1 MKEKIRQTILK
12 VFNYLK
18 KKKVVSF
25 LLIIFCIN
33 IFIYNI
39 WQLNNEIKYG
49 KFYFFKKL
57 PHSENLKNSKTFAIR
72 HFSPYGIKID
82 SSCILFFIKSQN
94 NEIYSLY
101 SLDLKEK
108 KFKKC
113 NTEFNY
119 SKIEF
124 AKQINGK
131 IYIIFSKLYD
141 IENFKDDKKQYE
153 SSYLIVYNHKKD
165 VIENKTEIKEI
176 LKNPQ
181 NIQTVSIKGEN
192 YIIYKCME
200 NCHLL
205 KKTNNPYLSFQGEF
219 LCQNRKPNY
228 YFKLFSTK
236 TNKTKNLE
244 INGIDKK
251 EDVFLGQMENGI
263 SLFYKKQNNYKI
275 SSYNLE
281 NNKKLFEYNAHINAY
296 KIEFILIGEN
306 KFLMIYRPYNAPEI
320 TIIDT
325 FLVSSK
331 SKIEKIA
338 STKISDKKEGLFKHP
353 FFPNQ
358 NYIVLTPERI
368 IFCCG
373 RQNLGTYIYNSKKT
387 YLFNYKANEFKRITD
402 FKYKSYMPKFIK
414 LNDSS
419 FLLYSAESE
428 TSLIDFVFSLNRIYK
443 FDLKKGM

>member
-82 SSCILFFIKSQN
+82 SSCILFFIKNQN

-200 NCHLL
+200 NCHVL
-205 KKTNNPYLSFQGEF
+205 KKQT
-219 LCQNRKPNY
+219 
-228 YFKLFSTK
+228 T
-236 TNKTKNLE
+236 
-244 INGIDKK
+244 
-251 EDVFLGQMENGI
+251 
-263 SLFYKKQNNYKI
+263 
-275 SSYNLE
+275 
-281 NNKKLFEYNAHINAY
+281 HI
-296 KIEFILIGEN
+296 FH
-306 KFLMIYRPYNAPEI
+306 F
-320 TIIDT
+320 
-325 FLVSSK
+325 
-331 SKIEKIA
+331 
-338 STKISDKKEGLFKHP
+338 
-353 FFPNQ
+353 
-358 NYIVLTPERI
+358 
-368 IFCCG
+368 
-373 RQNLGTYIYNSKKT
+373 
-387 YLFNYKANEFKRITD
+387 KANFYAKTENQIIILNYFQQKQ
-402 FKYKSYMPKFIK
+402 IK
-414 LNDSS
+414 QK
-419 FLLYSAESE
+419 
-428 TSLIDFVFSLNRIYK
+428 T
-443 FDLKKGM
+443 LK